1 MNLIVD
7 NLVFRYPG
15 RTVLDDISL
24 TLEKG
29 ECLSILGT
37 NGVGKSTLLK
47 CINRILRQQSGKV
60 VVMGENVSGLTGNE
74 LAKRI
79 GYVSQRQNFSL
90 STVFDAV
97 LLGRKP
103 YVKWD
108 VCREDLD
115 IVHEVMKSLG
125 LEDFSLRKVDELS
138 GGEAQKVAIAR
149 ALAQQSDV
157 LMFDEPTSNL
167 DLKNQLEV
175 VGIIRRIVRE
185 RQISAIVT
193 MHDLNMASRFADKF
207 LFLKGGTIFDAGD
220 VNIITPD
227 NIKAVYGVTVE
238 VQYHRNVPVI
248 IPVDE

>member
-1 MNLIVD
+1 MNLIVE
-7 NLVFRYPG
+7 NLAFKYPG
-15 RTVLDDISL
+15 RRVLDDI
-24 TLEKG
+24 TLNLQKG

-60 VVMGENVSGLTGNE
+60 VVMGENVEGLTGNE
-74 LAKRI
+74 LARHI

-103 YVKWD
+103 YIKWD
-108 VCREDLD
+108 VTQQDME
-115 IVHEVMKSLG
+115 IVHGVMKSLG
-125 LEDFSLRKVDELS
+125 LEDFALRKVDELS

-167 DLKNQLEV
+167 DLKNQMEV
-175 VGIIRRIVRE
+175 VSIIKQIVRE
-185 RQISAIVT
+185 RGISAIVT

-207 LFLKGGTIFDAGD
+207 LFLKGGQIFDAGD
-220 VNIITPD
+220 INIITPE
-227 NIKAVYGVTVE
+227 NIRAVYGVTVE
-238 VQYHRNVPVI
+238 IQYHRNIPVI
-248 IPVDE
+248 IPVE

>member
-1 MNLIVD
+1 VNLIVED
-7 NLVFRYPG
+7 LSFQYPS
-15 RTVLDDISL
+15 RKVLNDVSL
-24 TLEKG
+24 SLDKG

-47 CINRILRQQSGKV
+47 CINRILKQQSGKV
-60 VVMGENVSGLTGNE
+60 VVMGEDVRGLSGND

-79 GYVSQRQNFSL
+79 GYVSQRNGFSI
-90 STVFDAV
+90 SSVFDAV

-103 YVKWD
+103 YIKWD
-108 VCREDLD
+108 VTKQDLE
-115 IVHEVMKSLG
+115 IVHDVMKSLG
-125 LEDFSLRKVDELS
+125 LEDFALRNVDELS

-175 VGIIRRIVRE
+175 IGIIKNIVKE

-193 MHDLNMASRFADKF
+193 MHDLNMAFRFADKF
-207 LFLKGGTIFDAGD
+207 LFLKGGKIFDAGD
-220 VNIITPD
+220 IHIVTEENIL
-227 NIKAVYGVTVE
+227 AVYGV
-238 VQYHRNVPVI
+238 PVKI
-248 IPVDE
+248 QFHHDIPVVIPV

>member
-1 MNLIVD
+1 MNLTVE
-7 NLVFRYPG
+7 NLSFQYPS
-15 RTVLDDISL
+15 RKVLKDISL
-24 TLEKG
+24 FLNRG

-60 VVMGENVSGLTGNE
+60 VVMGEDVESLNGND

-79 GYVSQRQNFSL
+79 AYVSQRNSFSL
-90 STVFDAV
+90 SSVFDAV

-103 YVKWD
+103 YIKWD
-108 VCREDLD
+108 ITKRDLE
-115 IVHEVMKSLG
+115 IVHDVMKSLD
-125 LEDFSLRKVDELS
+125 LEDFALRYVDQLS
-138 GGEAQKVAIAR
+138 GGEIQKVAIAR

-175 VGIIRRIVRE
+175 VNIIKKIVKE

-193 MHDLNMASRFADKF
+193 MHDLNMALRLADKF
-207 LFLKGGTIFDAGD
+207 IFMKGGKIFNAGD
-220 VNIITPD
+220 IRVITEENIL
-227 NIKAVYGVTVE
+227 AVYGVPVE
-238 VQYHRNVPVI
+238 IQFHHD
-248 IPVDE
+248 IPVVIPV